1 MTANEKNSLFE
12 TAKVT
17 TIIRKFALPAIMSSL
32 VGSVYNIVDQI
43 FIGQKIGT
51 LGNAATNV
59 AFPLVMLMVTF
70 SMTFGVGASSNF
82 SMDIGS
88 GNRERAAKAVGNALW
103 YMIVSGIVLMIGT
116 LAFLQPLML
125 LFGARGQTL
134 DYAVAYTGIT
144 AIGIPFYIVGTATAM
159 LIRADGSPQYAMCA
173 TIAGAVLNTILDPVF
188 LFVFDMGMEGAA
200 LATIIGQIVSAGISV
215 CYLKKFQHIRL
226 DRSSFQLSWQILK
239 SIVAL
244 GLPSGSMQITVM
256 LIQIVMNNTLGYYG
270 DRSVYGRDIPLA
282 CVGIISKISTVFN
295 SLISGISQS
304 CQPMIGYNYGAGNH
318 RRVKE
323 TFWTAAKVVTAISAG
338 AFLLFQVFPRQII
351 SIFGNG
357 SELYYEFGT
366 RYLRIFLFCTFVS
379 GIQILCANFFPAI
392 GKAKLGMVCSL
403 SRQVFFQLPLLLCFP
418 LFWGM
423 DGVLFAGPIA
433 DAMAAILSLSLVRFQ
448 LNSQDS

>member
-1 MTANEKNSLFE
+1 
-12 TAKVT
+12 
-17 TIIRKFALPAIMSSL
+17 MSSL

-70 SMTFGVGASSNF
+70 SMIFGVGASSNF
-82 SMDIGS
+82 SMDIGA
-88 GNRERAAKAVGNALW
+88 GNRERAAKAVGNGFLC
-103 YMIVSGIVLMIGT
+103 MVVSGIILLGCT
-116 LAFLQPLML
+116 AAFLRPLML

-159 LIRADGSPQYAMCA
+159 LIRADGKPKYAMCA
-173 TIAGAVLNTILDPVF
+173 TIVGAILNTILDPVF

-200 LATIIGQIVSAGISV
+200 LATIIGQIVSAGIAV
-215 CYLKKFQHIRL
+215 CYIGKFQHVRL
-226 DRSSFQLSWQILK
+226 DRSCFRPSLQVIK
-239 SIVAL
+239 SIVTL
-244 GLPSGSMQITVM
+244 GLPSGLMQITVM
-256 LIQIVMNNTLGYYG
+256 LVQIVMNNTLGYYG
-270 DRSVYGRDIPLA
+270 ERSVYGRDVPLA
-282 CVGIISKISTVFN
+282 CVGIISKVSTVFN

-323 TFWTAAKVVTAISAG
+323 TFWTTAKVVTGISTG
-338 AFLLFQVFPRQII
+338 AFLLFQIFPHQII

-366 RYLRIFLFCTFVS
+366 RYLRIFLFCIFVS

-392 GKAKLGMVCSL
+392 GKAKLGLICSL
-403 SRQVFFQLPLLLCFP
+403 SRQVFFQLPLILILPF
-418 LFWGM
+418 FWGM
-423 DGVLFAGPIA
+423 NGVLFAGPIA
-433 DAMAAILSLSLVRFQ
+433 DAMSVILSVALVRFQ
-448 LNSQDS
+448 LNTLDTQ